1 MALSPMMKHYLQVKE
16 KHPDCLVFYRLG
28 DFYEMFFD
36 DAIKASELLDLTLT
50 GRDCGLSERA
60 PMCGIPYHASEMY
73 ISKLVSMGEKVA
85 ICEQL
90 TEPVKGGLV
99 ERDVVRI
106 VTAGTVI
113 NSELIDEKN
122 NNFISCVTYSDNN
135 KPAVSWADITT
146 GEFYVRTFDDLGELV
161 DYLIKISPTE
171 IICDDG
177 AFEIGQNLPYVKHN
191 VLPKF
196 VVYSAYAFK
205 FEPAESVLKAQFG
218 VSTLKSFG
226 LENAKSAVCSAGALL
241 SYLKE
246 TQKHAIKNITKIENI
261 IPQDYMVL
269 DATAIKNLEL
279 VRTLRDDKKYG
290 SLLWLLDKTS
300 TNMGARKLQSFILS
314 PLNNANKINER
325 LDAVEFFYKTPLIR
339 QGISDLLKSV
349 KDIGRLTGKISNGN
363 LMPKD
368 CLALCS
374 SLETLPSLKFHLSG
388 IDTPLIKEINKNID
402 DFSDVAKLLRCAINP
417 DAPATLKDGGY
428 INKGF
433 NEELDEYRDLSKNGQ
448 SKIAEIEA
456 REREETGIKTLRI
469 RYNRVFGYYIEVTN
483 SFKDLV
489 PYTYQRRQ
497 TIANA
502 ERFVTEELKDVEN
515 KILNAEEKSLR
526 LENELYTNIKSTL
539 FTRIEEFNSAADA
552 IALLDVIN
560 TFALIAKENN
570 YVKPVITTDDKLS
583 IVGGRHPVVEAISKE
598 AFIPNDSLLDC
609 DENQML
615 ILTGP
620 NMAGK
625 STYMRQVALITLMA
639 HIGCFVPASKA
650 EIPLTDK
657 IFTRIGASDNL
668 ILDQSTF
675 MVEMTEVATILRNA
689 TKNSLV
695 ILDEIGRGTSTYDG
709 LSIAWAVVE
718 YITKNIKS
726 KTLFATH
733 YHELSELEGNLYGV
747 KNYKVTVKE
756 LNGTVVFLRKIMRGG
771 ANRSF
776 GIEVAELAGIDK
788 NITLRAKEI
797 LKQLER
803 KSINKKTSLKVEE
816 DVTPSSFSEVENI
829 IKDINIDNI
838 TPMQAF
844 AILVDLKEKIKK

>member
-90 TEPVKGGLV
+90 TETVKGGLV

-113 NSELIDEKN
+113 NSGLIDEKN

-146 GEFYVRTFDDLGELV
+146 GEFYVRTFDNFGELV
-161 DYLIKISPTE
+161 DYLVKIAPTE

-177 AFEIGQNLPYVKHN
+177 AFEIGQSLPYVKHN

-402 DFSDVAKLLRCAINP
+402 DFSDVAKLLRSAINP

-428 INKGF
+428 INTGF

-497 TIANA
+497 TIAND
-502 ERFVTEELKDVEN
+502 ERFVTKT
-515 KILNAEEKSLR
+515 K
-526 LENELYTNIKSTL
+526 YST
-539 FTRIEEFNSAADA
+539 
-552 IALLDVIN
+552 
-560 TFALIAKENN
+560 
-570 YVKPVITTDDKLS
+570 
-583 IVGGRHPVVEAISKE
+583 
-598 AFIPNDSLLDC
+598 
-609 DENQML
+609 
-615 ILTGP
+615 
-620 NMAGK
+620 
-625 STYMRQVALITLMA
+625 
-639 HIGCFVPASKA
+639 
-650 EIPLTDK
+650 
-657 IFTRIGASDNL
+657 
-668 ILDQSTF
+668 
-675 MVEMTEVATILRNA
+675 
-689 TKNSLV
+689 
-695 ILDEIGRGTSTYDG
+695 
-709 LSIAWAVVE
+709 
-718 YITKNIKS
+718 
-726 KTLFATH
+726 
-733 YHELSELEGNLYGV
+733 
-747 KNYKVTVKE
+747 
-756 LNGTVVFLRKIMRGG
+756 
-771 ANRSF
+771 
-776 GIEVAELAGIDK
+776 
-788 NITLRAKEI
+788 
-797 LKQLER
+797 
-803 KSINKKTSLKVEE
+803 
-816 DVTPSSFSEVENI
+816 
-829 IKDINIDNI
+829 
-838 TPMQAF
+838 
-844 AILVDLKEKIKK
+844 